1 MEIIMFPTNP
11 IEETLVRLEER
22 AVELTMS
29 EASPLTLHEHAVAT
43 RSAAA
48 LRMDLFGVAHQNE
61 NIRRL
66 DRIDAELLCIKQRW
80 EVRPQAAA

>member
-22 AVELTMS
+22 ALELTMS
-29 EASPLTLHEHAVAT
+29 EASPLTLHEHGVAT

-48 LRMDLFGVAHQNE
+48 LRMDLFGAPNSEEYV
-61 NIRRL
+61 RRL
-66 DRIDAELLCIKQRW
+66 DRVDAELLCINQRW
-80 EVRPQAAA
+80 LTRRPVAA